1 MRVRHSELQDSTIP
15 GNAKALGQHFTPAWV
30 AEALV
35 ERHFSHLGADD
46 LVIEPSCGT
55 GAFLCA
61 LPDDVPAIGVEIDP
75 QIAQVARDITG
86 REVILGDF
94 QTVQI
99 NARPTAIIGNPP
111 FNLQVIDGFL
121 TRAFTMLPEN
131 GQAGLILPAYAFQ
144 TAKRVAGYADR
155 WSLFQEMI
163 PRNIFPGLS
172 LPLLFAMFTKER
184 ERRLIGF
191 ALYREAADVQ
201 SLPDPYRDLLAQSTG
216 GIWRRVVELALA
228 RLGGE
233 ADLATIYAEIEGNQP
248 TRTQFWREQVRRTL
262 RRYADSFLVMAQ
274 GRYALE
280 ASRLASLGAFVRRG
294 HQLCLDV

>member
-1 MRVRHSELQDSTIP
+1 MTQGFLKP
-15 GNAKALGQHFTPAWV
+15 GAVKALGQHFTPTWV

-35 ERHFSHLGADD
+35 ERHFSHLGSNDF
-46 LVIEPSCGT
+46 VIEPSCGP
-55 GAFLCA
+55 GAFLTA
-61 LPDDVPAIGVEIDP
+61 LPDDVRAIGVEIDP
-75 QIAQVARDITG
+75 AIAQVARDITG
-86 REVILGDF
+86 REIILGDF

-99 NARPTAIIGNPP
+99 NAKPTAIIGNPP
-111 FNLQVIDGFL
+111 FNLDVIDGFL
-121 TRAFTMLPEN
+121 SRAFTMLPEN
-131 GQAGLILPAYAFQ
+131 GQVGLILPAYSFQ
-144 TAKRVAGYADR
+144 TAKRVAAYADR

-201 SLPDPYRDLLAQSTG
+201 SLPDSYRDLLAQSTG
-216 GIWRRVVELALA
+216 GVWRRVVELALA

-233 ADLATIYAEIEGNQP
+233 ADLPTIYAEIEGNRP

-262 RRYADSFLVMAQ
+262 RRYADSFLVRAQ

-280 ASRLASLGAFVRRG
+280 AGRLASLGRFVSRG
-294 HQLCLDV
+294 QQLCLDV

>member
-1 MRVRHSELQDSTIP
+1 MRIRHSELQDSTIP

-35 ERHFSHLGADD
+35 ERHFSRLGADD

-75 QIAQVARDITG
+75 WIAQVARDITG

-131 GQAGLILPAYAFQ
+131 GQVGLILPA
-144 TAKRVAGYADR
+144 
-155 WSLFQEMI
+155 
-163 PRNIFPGLS
+163 
-172 LPLLFAMFTKER
+172 
-184 ERRLIGF
+184 
-191 ALYREAADVQ
+191 
-201 SLPDPYRDLLAQSTG
+201 
-216 GIWRRVVELALA
+216 
-228 RLGGE
+228 
-233 ADLATIYAEIEGNQP
+233 
-248 TRTQFWREQVRRTL
+248 
-262 RRYADSFLVMAQ
+262 
-274 GRYALE
+274 
-280 ASRLASLGAFVRRG
+280 
-294 HQLCLDV
+294 